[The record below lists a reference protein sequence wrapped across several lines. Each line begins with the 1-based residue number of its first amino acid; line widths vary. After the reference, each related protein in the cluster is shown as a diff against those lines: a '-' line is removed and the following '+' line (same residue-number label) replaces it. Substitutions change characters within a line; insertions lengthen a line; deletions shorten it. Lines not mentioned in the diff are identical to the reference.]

1 MNVSLSLFHEI
12 VEIKVEEESVVRARA
27 YIRLLLLGVKSPSSV
42 SHMST
47 SFEKPFSREKKK
59 PRKKHTKQMIL
70 NPILSRARLALAVA
84 NTINTR

>member
-1 MNVSLSLFHEI
+1 MSLSLFHEI

-47 SFEKPFSREKKK
+47 SYEKLFSREKKWK
-59 PRKKHTKQMIL
+59 KKTYQTNDTKSHFITGAPCACCRKY
-70 NPILSRARLALAVA
+70 N
-84 NTINTR
+84 